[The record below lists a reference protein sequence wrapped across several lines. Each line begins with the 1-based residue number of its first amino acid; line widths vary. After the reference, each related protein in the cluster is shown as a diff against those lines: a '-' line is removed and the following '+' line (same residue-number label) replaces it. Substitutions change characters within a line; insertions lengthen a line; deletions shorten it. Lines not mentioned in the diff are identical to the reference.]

1 MIMNITNTDIKVLGR
16 IVAITTGVGNGDNG
30 IVADASQIYDTVQKD
45 NQENINKKLSNSI
58 NSFDSRIQE
67 VEDLGQDLQ
76 DLISQIEGQLA
87 NYYTKSQT
95 YNRTEID
102 NMIAGITI
110 PDPLVVKTIVIKNN
124 TTTRGT
130 ITTSGNSVE
139 IDTEDGLTVKG
150 NVAFTGDSF
159 RTNDLEATNATIHN
173 QLICDLGIASSK
185 SGNVYRFTVDQDGNV
200 KAQNI
205 KVQEISN
212 NHNNPN
218 VPIFVNNPVALKS
231 DLQFQVAQDEFR
243 TISYN
248 SSTGEVDFNLGAVHT
263 DNNLTVG
270 GNLTVEGDL
279 TAPTFNGQVNSSNVN
294 TENLHVTSSAVIDG
308 PTTFQGVDG
317 SPATISIVDSA
328 ANSGITSS
336 YHFSQNSGQLNVQGL
351 SQNENISFNNVNLDF
366 TNANTEFEHV
376 ASNTS
381 EFEYVEIHEQLTI
394 PTSIPQSQQ
403 NAGDIYVDPVNNELR
418 VRTNSGWYKV
428 TLTPV
433 QQ

>member
-1 MIMNITNTDIKVLGR
+1 MNITNNDIKVLGR

-45 NQENINKKLSNSI
+45 NQENINKRLSNSI

-87 NYYTKSQT
+87 NYYTKNQT

-102 NMIAGITI
+102 NMIAGIAI
-110 PDPLVVKTIVIKNN
+110 PDPLVVKTIIIKNN
-124 TTTRGT
+124 TTTCGT

-139 IDTEDGLTVKG
+139 IDTKDGFTVKG

-159 RTNDLEATNATIHN
+159 RTHDLEATDATIHN

-185 SGNVYRFTVDQDGNV
+185 SGNVYKFTVDENGNV
-200 KAQNI
+200 KTPSI

-248 SSTGEVDFNLGAVHT
+248 SFTGEVDFKLGEAHM
-263 DNNLTVG
+263 DNNLTVD
-270 GNLTVEGDL
+270 GDL
-279 TAPTFNGQVNSSNVN
+279 TVSNLTILGTVNGPFVVDDNIVANGLFFGN
-294 TENLHVTSSAVIDG
+294 TGPEIELDMSEISGESGQIVLSGLNQNFVDWARRCQGKSCLKLINNDAIAWVHSSAMTFATNVCVG
-308 PTTFQGVDG
+308 QYEYWETTDNKYRLVLTLTYDNTT
-317 SPATISIVDSA
+317 STW
-328 ANSGITSS
+328 SGIINYSK
-336 YHFSQNSGQLNVQGL
+336 L
-351 SQNENISFNNVNLDF
+351 I
-366 TNANTEFEHV
+366 
-376 ASNTS
+376 
-381 EFEYVEIHEQLTI
+381 
-394 PTSIPQSQQ
+394 
-403 NAGDIYVDPVNNELR
+403 
-418 VRTNSGWYKV
+418 
-428 TLTPV
+428 
-433 QQ
+433 